1 MYGYICV
8 GNGYND
14 ITMFKKALDDG
25 MVAAIMGNASKELI
39 REVRDYAG
47 ITKKGRV
54 ILLPKTK
61 DLANKKIYKMA
72 KIYETYIR
80 TQERGEK
87 RKRKRK
93 RDKFTRR
100 ISQKPYSIGLQFQGK
115 SGRNDNGIK
124 RNNNGRNGWNR

>member
-54 ILLPKTK
+54 IVLPKTK

-87 RKRKRK
+87 RKRKR
-93 RDKFTRR
+93 R
-100 ISQKPYSIGLQFQGK
+100 ISKNPYSIGLQFQGK